1 MPSYAV
7 IGGSRGIGLEI
18 VRQLSSDS
26 ENTVFVTVRSR
37 SASTYLADLV
47 AKAKYRNIHV
57 LEADVID
64 HLALKAAAEE
74 MAKAT
79 GGSLDVL
86 INNAARMEPTN
97 LYNGFFDYEDGDAL
111 DTEFLESM
119 SAFAFK
125 VNVLGFV
132 HSVNAFLPLLRK
144 GSTKKIV
151 LIGTEGGEREFV
163 RVAHLH
169 GMSAYGTTKAAAHMV
184 VAKYAVLLERDGFIV
199 ASVAPGLVDVSATAT
214 GGSGQIWKEA
224 LETQEAKIRK
234 EIPDFMFHAI
244 SPEDSVTTVLRT
256 IAALDLSHCGKFIGH
271 REQKAAQ
278 N

>member
-1 MPSYAV
+1 MN
-7 IGGSRGIGLEI
+7 REL
-18 VRQLSSDS
+18 
-26 ENTVFVTVRSR
+26 TT
-37 SASTYLADLV
+37 
-47 AKAKYRNIHV
+47 
-57 LEADVID
+57 
-64 HLALKAAAEE
+64 
-74 MAKAT
+74 
-79 GGSLDVL
+79 
-86 INNAARMEPTN
+86 
-97 LYNGFFDYEDGDAL
+97 
-111 DTEFLESM
+111 
-119 SAFAFK
+119 AFTIQFK

-214 GGSGQIWKEA
+214 GGCRSFTLLHICGRIGLITGTVPLAGQIWKEA

-234 EIPDFMFHAI
+234 EIPDFRFHAI
-244 SPEDSVTTVLRT
+244 SPEESVTTVLRT